1 MSYTTKREIRVH
13 SYQFWYNL
21 REELIINFSFWIL
34 MATGGRKNGNLGKES
49 AGFVSFRAFGQ
60 ALTEWVWEDYVIYF
74 VLISAVL
81 F

>member
-1 MSYTTKREIRVH
+1 
-13 SYQFWYNL
+13 
-21 REELIINFSFWIL
+21 

-60 ALTEWVWEDYVIYF
+60 ALTEWVWEDYVNYF